1 MKKKNL
7 EVEILVLKTRKP
19 IVDFAKARNSLLTQA
34 KKEWV
39 LFIDSDEIVTEGL
52 KKEIDKLP
60 NGRMAVKYK
69 GFYLARKNYF
79 LGQPIGVDK
88 ILRLAK
94 RDSGNWERR
103 VHETWNIK
111 GKIGELK
118 NSIIHNTA
126 DNLYQY
132 IEKIDSYARLH
143 ALANKEE
150 GKGSSLFEI
159 ILYPKLKFLQTFF
172 SSRHFVF
179 SLLQSLHSFLAWSRL
194 WLDSREN

>member
-1 MKKKNL
+1 MKQISPFV
-7 EVEILVLKTRKP
+7 EVLVLRTGKP
-19 IVDFAKARNSLLTQA
+19 ITDFARERNALLAQARR
-34 KKEWV
+34 EWV

-52 KKEIDKLP
+52 KKEIAKWL

-69 GFYLARKNYF
+69 GFYLARKNFF

-88 ILRLAK
+88 ILRLAQK
-94 RDSGNWERR
+94 GSGSWERR
-103 VHETWNIK
+103 VHETWNIR

-118 NSIIHNTA
+118 NPLIHNTA
-126 DNLYQY
+126 DNIYQY
-132 IEKIDSYARLH
+132 IEKINSYARLH

-150 GKGSSLFEI
+150 EKGSDLFKI
-159 ILYPKLKFLQTFF
+159 VLYPKLKFLQTFF

-179 SLLQSLHSFLAWSRL
+179 SLLQSFHSFLAWSRL